1 MTLHTLEQLR
11 EAHVVLSEM
20 DYTVPPVIH
29 GYANHTLYI
38 NLETKSIIDKPVTQ
52 QMKDIFTGGRGF
64 GLWLLWNGVKDTTRW
79 DDPENEFIVA
89 GGPIGGITGYPGTGK
104 CTVVTISPMT
114 HSVIDS
120 NSGGYFGPY
129 LKFSGWDALEIQGKA
144 DQDVIIVID
153 GDTGRVTIEEA
164 PLEDIDTHLINRELT
179 EMYGKDEKEMR
190 GISVISAGQ
199 AADYSAICG
208 VNVSYYDPRRKEV
221 RIKQAARG
229 GSGRVFRDKKIK
241 AILVKY
247 TSLSGDSNGLAD
259 ISLIRKAGSRITK
272 EISEFDGSQ
281 NDMRHMGTP
290 YLIEIMSRFDLLPI
304 QNFRFGSDP
313 ESTKIA
319 GEVWKGMFDLSAPDG
334 CWYGCTLACA
344 HAVPHYHLQT
354 GPYQGQVVFVD
365 GPEYETLGALSSNL
379 CIWDPP
385 SVLEM
390 NFYCDTYGLDTISC
404 GNSLAFAMECFEYG
418 ILTTEQTGGLE
429 LTWGNF
435 PVVMQIIHQMA
446 NGEGFGKIVGQGIRY
461 MKKYFVENFGADA
474 SILRDIGME
483 VKGMEI
489 SEYISK
495 ESLTQQGGYA
505 MASKGPQHDEAWLIF
520 MDMVHKQLPTFDD
533 KAEALYFFPIW
544 RTWFSLHGLCKLPWN
559 DIIPASNRS
568 LPPKEAAKVPEHIEN
583 YCWLYEGVTGTKVTL
598 DDLFLQSERVYHF
611 QRVFNLRLGWGK
623 RATDYPPYRAMGP
636 VTVKEYESRTERYD
650 TQLREEVGINPDGMT
665 SEEKVAAVRKYREER
680 YEQLLDAVYER
691 RGWTKDGV
699 PTLET
704 IKRVGIDFPD
714 VVKIIQQNGG

>member
-1 MTLHTLEQLR
+1 
-11 EAHVVLSEM
+11 
-20 DYTVPPVIH
+20 
-29 GYANHTLYI
+29 
-38 NLETKSIIDKPVTQ
+38 
-52 QMKDIFTGGRGF
+52 
-64 GLWLLWNGVKDTTRW
+64 
-79 DDPENEFIVA
+79 
-89 GGPIGGITGYPGTGK
+89 
-104 CTVVTISPMT
+104 
-114 HSVIDS
+114 
-120 NSGGYFGPY
+120 
-129 LKFSGWDALEIQGKA
+129 
-144 DQDVIIVID
+144 
-153 GDTGRVTIEEA
+153 
-164 PLEDIDTHLINRELT
+164 
-179 EMYGKDEKEMR
+179 
-190 GISVISAGQ
+190 
-199 AADYSAICG
+199 
-208 VNVSYYDPRRKEV
+208 
-221 RIKQAARG
+221 
-229 GSGRVFRDKKIK
+229 
-241 AILVKY
+241 
-247 TSLSGDSNGLAD
+247 
-259 ISLIRKAGSRITK
+259 
-272 EISEFDGSQ
+272 
-281 NDMRHMGTP
+281 
-290 YLIEIMSRFDLLPI
+290 
-304 QNFRFGSDP
+304 
-313 ESTKIA
+313 
-319 GEVWKGMFDLSAPDG
+319 
-334 CWYGCTLACA
+334 
-344 HAVPHYHLQT
+344 
-354 GPYQGQVVFVD
+354 
-365 GPEYETLGALSSNL
+365 
-379 CIWDPP
+379 
-385 SVLEM
+385 
-390 NFYCDTYGLDTISC
+390 
-404 GNSLAFAMECFEYG
+404 
-418 ILTTEQTGGLE
+418 
-429 LTWGNF
+429 
-435 PVVMQIIHQMA
+435 
-446 NGEGFGKIVGQGIRY
+446 
-461 MKKYFVENFGADA
+461 
-474 SILRDIGME
+474 ME